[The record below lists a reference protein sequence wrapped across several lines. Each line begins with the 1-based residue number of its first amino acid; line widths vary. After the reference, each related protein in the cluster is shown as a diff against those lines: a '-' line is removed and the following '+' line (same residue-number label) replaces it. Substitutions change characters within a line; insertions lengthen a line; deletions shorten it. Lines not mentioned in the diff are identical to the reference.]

1 MNKKLFNV
9 LIFTVG
15 AAIGSAVTWKV
26 IKTKYERIAQ
36 EEIDSVK
43 SEFIGLM
50 QNMKQKLKADASNE
64 DATEE
69 DDEYYP
75 DDDERDFTEKEREQI
90 EYYKLTSKYC
100 GSKDAGANKEG
111 GTGDEDDDEDE
122 DDVPFIDGPY
132 VITPE
137 DFNSSPPG
145 YNAQPLNY
153 FADGVLAD
161 DWGVKIDIE
170 EIIGEDAINHFGEY
184 VDDIVYVRNDRTEI
198 DYEVT
203 RDPRTYGEVYS
214 C

>member
-1 MNKKLFNV
+1 MNKKLINI
-9 LIFTVG
+9 LMFTVG
-15 AAIGSAVTWKV
+15 AAIGSVVTWKV

-43 SEFIGLM
+43 GEFINMM
-50 QNMKQKLKADASNE
+50 QNMKQKLKADVTNE

-69 DDEYYP
+69 CDEYYP
-75 DDDERDFTEKEREQI
+75 DDDERDFTEKEKEQI
-90 EYYKLTSKYC
+90 EYYKLTSKYR
-100 GSKDAGANKEG
+100 GSKNDDETNKEG
-111 GTGDEDDDEDE
+111 GTGDEDE
-122 DDVPFIDGPY
+122 VPFINGPY
-132 VITPE
+132 VITPD
-137 DFNSSPPG
+137 DFSNSPPG
-145 YNAQPLNY
+145 YNAQPLDY

-161 DWGVKIDIE
+161 DWGVKINIE

-184 VDDIVYVRNDRTEI
+184 VDDIVYIRNDRTEI